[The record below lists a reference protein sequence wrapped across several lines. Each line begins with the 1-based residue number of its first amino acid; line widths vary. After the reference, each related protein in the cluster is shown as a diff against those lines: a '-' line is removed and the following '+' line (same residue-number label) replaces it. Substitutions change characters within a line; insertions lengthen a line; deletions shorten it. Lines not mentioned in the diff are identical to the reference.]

1 MEKNS
6 SMRKIPIDLEEL
18 VDQANWTDEMELGPL
33 RVFDLETGKIV
44 WVERELANAL
54 DSEEDLSVYGD
65 PEEIELA
72 RRVMTEDRFVSLP
85 ERLPDENFQI
95 MKNFVRHHTSG
106 DISKTLE
113 DALKKRRPFRSFKDA
128 LYDFPEVQNHYF
140 KFEAECHRQWIVD
153 WLHSLQI
160 EPIDTGH
167 ESPG

>member
-1 MEKNS
+1 MK
-6 SMRKIPIDLEEL
+6 KLAIDLEEL
-18 VDQANWTDEMELGPL
+18 IEQASWSDEMEMGPL
-33 RVFDLETGKIV
+33 RVFDLETGKLV
-44 WVERELANAL
+44 WVERDLANAL

-140 KFEAECHRQWIVD
+140 KFEAECYREWIID
-153 WLHSLQI
+153 WLHSLEI
-160 EPIDTGH
+160 EPVETGH